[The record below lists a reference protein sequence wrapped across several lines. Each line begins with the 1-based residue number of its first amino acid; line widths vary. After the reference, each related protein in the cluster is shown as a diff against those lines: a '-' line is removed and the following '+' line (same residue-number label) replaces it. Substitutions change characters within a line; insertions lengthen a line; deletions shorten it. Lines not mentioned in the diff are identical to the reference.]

1 MDYAFSIALI
11 VTEFFALRFAADAFF
26 IRRKLG
32 VFRLLMLLLTMVTAI
47 IMIGMLTKEQSVIMR
62 APINITILFLTLC
75 TSHEGAFGYKLFLS
89 MAYYAIISVLDYFV
103 MALSIL
109 YFSISYAEMVGDS
122 ILYLTGAFIA
132 KSILIT
138 TAYCLKRFLG
148 KTRKSSYASPPLI
161 GLLLC
166 VPCFSILSALVLI
179 DTAVRTASISTWT
192 FLVGV
197 GLLVCNLVM
206 FFLWDKLEDANQL
219 RTENVLLQQ
228 QVRNRMEQVSVLENT
243 YAKQRRLTHDFYN
256 HARTLQGLL
265 DAKNY
270 EQAANYIQQW
280 TKYPPSA
287 VQVVHTNNR
296 FADVICNQKY
306 EEAQQK
312 GVSISFLIEDL
323 SDFPLKDDD
332 LVTLLA
338 NAFDNAIEAAA
349 ACSAEKTIR
358 IKIQQRLGNR
368 WIISIRNTSSPV
380 KIIGD
385 NIGTTKAEAKEH
397 GFGLQNM
404 RRIVQQYHGDFSL
417 SYADGWFQ
425 LTTVF
430 HESM

>member
-1 MDYAFSIALI
+1 MDYAFSVVLI
-11 VTEFFALRFAADAFF
+11 VTEFFALLFTADAFLV
-26 IRRKLG
+26 RRKL
-32 VFRLLMLLLTMVTAI
+32 RLFQFLMLFITVVTLTIA
-47 IMIGMLTKEQSVIMR
+47 IGMLARNYATIIR
-62 APINITILFLTLC
+62 APIHIMVFLATLC
-75 TSHEGAFGYKLFLS
+75 ASHKGKISYKLFLS
-89 MAYYAIISVLDYFV
+89 IAHYAGLSVVDYLV
-103 MALSIL
+103 LALSL
-109 YFSISYAEMVGDS
+109 LCFSLSYAEVINDA
-122 ILYLTGAFIA
+122 IVYLAGAFIA
-132 KSILIT
+132 KTVLIT
-138 TAYCLKRFLG
+138 ATYSLKHFVK
-148 KTRKSSYASPPLI
+148 KTQKGNYANPSFI

-166 VPCFSILSALVLI
+166 IPCFSILSALVLI

-228 QVRNRMEQVSVLENT
+228 QVKSRMEQVSVLENT

-270 EQAANYIQQW
+270 EQAANYIRQW
-280 TKYPPSA
+280 TTYPPSA

-312 GVSISFLIEDL
+312 GVSVSFLIEDL

-349 ACSAEKTIR
+349 ACGAEKTIW
-358 IKIQQRLGNR
+358 IKMQQRLGNR

-380 KIIGD
+380 KIVGG
-385 NIGTTKAEAKEH
+385 NIETTKAEAKEH

-404 RRIVQQYHGDFSL
+404 RRIVQQYQGDFSL
-417 SYADGWFQ
+417 SYTDGWFQ
-425 LTTVF
+425 FTAVF
-430 HESM
+430 HENM